1 MAEGTGAGSR
11 SKDTLKASMLEVFPG
26 VVLHDRDL
34 ELCNADGATAS
45 RSPRAAFVGLD
56 AEQRLVL
63 VLHARDP
70 DGESPALLC
79 LDALAFASENASA
92 LAQHLGRPDLRT
104 DAPARIVLVVS
115 RLNPRLA
122 RRLCALHAEI
132 EVCELRTLR
141 TASSSARY
149 LVPVALSSTQRIAAC
164 APDAQSFAASLP
176 QEQRELAE
184 RLLTRMSRVDEEIV
198 ATTAQDAIHWRFGH
212 GSLARLEVSPVGLRG
227 SAPPGGQECSIESE
241 DDIESFLEEVMLQFA
256 RELGALDDAQP
267 GAIGGHGFEADPL
280 DDEPLSEGP
289 LGDAEELGQLTKEE
303 LEAFL

>member
-92 LAQHLGRPDLRT
+92 LAQHLGRPDLRS
-104 DAPARIVLVVS
+104 DAPARIILVVS
-115 RLNPRLA
+115 HLNPRLA

-184 RLLTRMSRVDEEIV
+184 RLLSRMSRVDEEIV
-198 ATTAQDAIHWRFGH
+198 ARFVDRWDWTSLSGNEKLPWSGDFIEAHADRWDWSRLSRNDSLPWDRELLERFRGRWDWDYSALYARPRISEVEATTAID
-212 GSLARLEVSPVGLRG
+212 
-227 SAPPGGQECSIESE
+227 APPTAA
-241 DDIESFLEEVMLQFA
+241 MLA
-256 RELGALDDAQP
+256 C
-267 GAIGGHGFEADPL
+267 
-280 DDEPLSEGP
+280 
-289 LGDAEELGQLTKEE
+289 
-303 LEAFL
+303 

>member
-1 MAEGTGAGSR
+1 
-11 SKDTLKASMLEVFPG
+11 MLEVFPG

-34 ELCNADGATAS
+34 ELCNADGAAAP

-79 LDALAFASENASA
+79 LDALAFARENAPA
-92 LAQHLGRPDLRT
+92 LSQHLGRPDLRS
-104 DAPARIVLVVS
+104 DLPPRIILVVS

-122 RRLCALHAEI
+122 RRLCALQVEI

-141 TASSSARY
+141 TAGSSARY
-149 LVPVALSSTQRIAAC
+149 LVPVALSSAQRIAAC

-176 QEQRELAE
+176 QEQRELVQH
-184 RLLTRMSRVDEEIV
+184 LLSRMSRVDEEIV
-198 ATTAQDAIHWRFGH
+198 ATTAQDAIHWRFGQ
-212 GSLARLEVSPVGLRG
+212 GALARLEASPVGLRG

-256 RELGALDDAQP
+256 RELGALDDSEPEYLLARE
-267 GAIGGHGFEADPL
+267 AAADPL

-289 LGDAEELGQLTKEE
+289 LGAAEELGQLTKEE
-303 LEAFL
+303 LEAFQ